1 MGVVFGRNHLLHQ
14 RFNFSF
20 GGRVQTRCWLIQEK
34 QLGLFGPS
42 SGQRQALLLT
52 TRQGGCIL
60 QLDAR
65 QAHHRQSI

>member
-20 GGRVQTRCWLIQEK
+20 GGRVQTGCGFIQKK

-42 SGQRQALLLT
+42 SGQRQALLLAA
-52 TRQGGCIL
+52 RQGGRVL